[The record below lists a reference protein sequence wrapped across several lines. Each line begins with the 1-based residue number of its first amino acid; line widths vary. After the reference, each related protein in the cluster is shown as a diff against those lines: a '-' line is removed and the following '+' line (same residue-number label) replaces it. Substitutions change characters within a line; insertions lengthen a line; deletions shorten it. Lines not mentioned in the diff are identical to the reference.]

1 MRPTL
6 SMTDYNTLRDL
17 TNHNSAAIDTEIAQ
31 LKIELN
37 KATVVNDKNINSKVV
52 RLNSIVKIRISESG
66 TVSQFEIVLP
76 PDANLKKNKISIL
89 APMSIALL
97 GYKEGEH
104 FDWKMPGGI
113 KHIKIINVINA
124 GHK

>member
-31 LKIELN
+31 LKNELN
-37 KATVVNDKNINSKVV
+37 KATVVDDKNLNNKIV
-52 RLNSIVKIRISESG
+52 RLNSIVKIRIAESG
-66 TVSQFEIVLP
+66 TMSKFEIVLP
-76 PDANLKKNKISIL
+76 SDANLKENKISIL

-97 GYKEGEH
+97 GYKQGES
-104 FDWKMPGGI
+104 FEWKMPGGI
-113 KHIKIINVINA
+113 KHIKIISVN
-124 GHK
+124 